1 MKTNLYHNLRLG
13 LFPVVLGLT
22 SVFMGGIVNRVMIV
36 ELDIPTSLVGLFFS
50 LPLFVSPIRI
60 WLGYRSDAYPI
71 FGLRREP
78 FIILGDL
85 AASLGTIA
93 VTLLILRIEI
103 QSPAWMLGASLAFI
117 GYGIGR
123 SLSSNTF
130 EALQADKFDGEARP
144 KAVAFLKVAMFIGII
159 GGSVVLGNIFLTFSF
174 EKLLRVVV
182 GVGIIST
189 VVTVIS
195 IVFQEPRRPET
206 AVESQQARQFTFWYT
221 FNTFIWPDRQIRLF
235 FFFVMLTVIGT
246 LAQDVILE
254 PYAAFVLDMNVG
266 QTTRLTAIWGTGTL
280 LAMLASG
287 GWLINRFGYQ
297 PVLKAGLW
305 LGVLV
310 FIGLIF
316 SGFIV
321 SISLFWTLVFLLGIS
336 TGLSA
341 AAMLTA
347 VIEFTTPARAGL
359 LMGVWGLAHN
369 FGQALGSLLSGTL
382 IDLVRVL
389 QGNVLTAYGFV
400 FAVEAGM
407 LLIAL
412 GLFRRIKIQEA
423 RVLAET

>member
-1 MKTNLYHNLRLG
+1 MKSTFFHNLRLG

-22 SVFMGGIVNRVMIV
+22 SVLMGGIVNRVMIV
-36 ELDIPTSLVGLFFS
+36 ELGMPTSLVGLFFS
-50 LPLFVSPIRI
+50 LPLFVSPIRV

-85 AASLGTIA
+85 VASLGTIA
-93 VTLLILRIEI
+93 VTLLILRVEI
-103 QSPAWMLGASLAFI
+103 QNLAWLFSAGLVFI
-117 GYGIGR
+117 VYGIGR

-130 EALQADKFDGEARP
+130 EALQADKFDGDERP
-144 KAVAFLKVAMFIGII
+144 KAVAFLKVAMFVGII
-159 GGSVVLGNIFLTFSF
+159 GGSVVLGNIFTTFTYERLF
-174 EKLLRVVV
+174 RVVV
-182 GVGIIST
+182 GVGVISS
-189 VVTVIS
+189 VVTVLS
-195 IVFQEPRRPET
+195 VVQQEPRRPET
-206 AVESQQARQFTFWYT
+206 AVESQQARQFTFWHT
-221 FNTFIWPDRQIRLF
+221 FKTLVWPDRQIRMF
-235 FFFVMLTVIGT
+235 FFFVMLTVVGT

-254 PYAAFVLDMNVG
+254 PYAALVLNMDIG
-266 QTTRLTAIWGTGTL
+266 QTTRLTAIWGSGTL
-280 LAMLASG
+280 VAMLASG
-287 GWLINRFGYQ
+287 GWLIKRFGYQ
-297 PVLKAGLW
+297 PVLKIGLW

-316 SGFIV
+316 SGLVV
-321 SISLFWTLVFLLGIS
+321 SIPLFWALVFLLGIS

-369 FGQALGSLLSGTL
+369 FGQALGSLLSGML
-382 IDLVRVL
+382 IDLARVL

-400 FAVEAGM
+400 FAVEAGL

-412 GLFRRIKIQEA
+412 VLFRRIKIQEA
-423 RVLAET
+423 RVLAEF